1 MAKQNFDDSIKKAKL
16 YADTLDA
23 INKKTE
29 GQNKAISFLA
39 QEMGI
44 AYGGFIKQIE
54 KSNEQKRQE
63 IKLLNQANDS
73 LKKQQKSAGDTAAE
87 MLGISDILKKSTSQQ
102 EMFNKVVR
110 DSLGDIK
117 DIKGLED
124 EMYKLQKKAEKGDA
138 TAKEHYDKLKVTRE
152 EIYKAEKD
160 ANKDFEESIL
170 KRVDNSELLSKT
182 LQAQGVDLSNN
193 ADVIRAINKLNEDGK
208 DTLQALASLTKD
220 DLGESYEKYVD
231 NIKIANQQSDLLVD
245 TERERNRIA
254 EVQSNNMRDQVGL
267 QEKLLG
273 FLSQSGDVLRKDIWK
288 SMKEYDQVISDA
300 GKNFG
305 FIGMKSLET
314 SVNMASL
321 GQSAA
326 RFGVSMGDAVN
337 MMGELGD
344 ELKTIDQDYLANSV
358 EHFMAI
364 EKATGISSGEI
375 TTIAGEMMRAGKSA
389 EQVESYMEGANKTA
403 KMFGVNT
410 KKILQGVAKNIDKM
424 RQMGFQGGEESL
436 TRMAARAERLNMNM
450 DEMFDVAKRARS
462 IEGAMEMASE
472 LQLAGGSFANIDPM
486 SLLAAA
492 RKGPEELQKI
502 LTQMGGDIGRF
513 NKETGQLEFDAVDAD
528 RLQMVADATGQTVD
542 SIQKGLQKTA
552 KTNQKLDLLGLSGSI
567 DEDSKNFLADLT
579 SLDKDGNIKMDP
591 ELSKLAQGA
600 GISLDGVDSLGDLNQ
615 EQISALMQVKKDDIA
630 SLEEQAEQNQ
640 SFEESIKAFKD
651 AIMNLFVVFEP
662 FIKILTSMV
671 QTLNGMPSPIKML
684 VAGLI
689 GFAMVAPKLGN
700 AMEGL
705 QKGFGAMKSIVG
717 NIKGAFGMGK
727 DGVEG
732 VKDIASKKDSIP
744 GLKDSKDQT
753 PSGSKGGLQSLA
765 EGLKAMGDKDV
776 FKGIGAVAL
785 AGPALLLM
793 LAGMPTVLL
802 MGVVGAMG
810 KVVEFGF
817 TSLARGISAMGQ
829 AKGLIK
835 GAVAMVIVGAA
846 LIPFAFALQM
856 MSDVSWKAVGIA
868 MVMMLGAVVT
878 LIAMGALL
886 SSPIGAFLL
895 IGALALVAVG
905 IALMAFGAS
914 LLIFAEAGS
923 MMQGMEFGWLGDL
936 GWNLLIASP
945 GLLLG
950 GIALMTAS
958 PGLVLG
964 SIGLIALGVAAQG
977 LSGIDWAMF
986 ASIGDA
992 LLSLVPGLIGFSL
1005 AGLMFANPITLL
1017 GMLMMIGNLGMLAT
1031 IITPLAESLNTGAD
1045 GLDRFASGLEKLQA
1059 AANSLDFER
1068 LEALKEL
1075 SIGMA
1080 TSGAGGGIGDEI
1092 QKIAD
1097 ALSALTKSGGG
1108 SGGGG
1113 TKKIQ
1118 VDLKLNGRDLQSII
1132 IDDTEIVS

>member
-1 MAKQNFDDSIKKAKL
+1 MADSNKDRISKEALKAVEDFVKKTEQGKKNANAMNEAFGAMATQLFGISNAAFFKEVPKTTSELEAQKKKVSEIKNELDKSFRDIGKSLKNQFKDAISALEAGPALFDTSALGDMAKKYGIDTFSDINDLQKQINEKFENNSDKLYEFKEDRKKYIKKEQEYYKGTEDFYKKILEDNTELFSGLSEQEKIQKLQQIHQTGFNKLVSEGSEIVREMAMYSDGVDDSIKQAS
-16 YADTLDA
+16 LDA
-23 INKKTE
+23 SSLKDRLAESTKELESNNKKV
-29 GQNKAISFLA
+29 F
-39 QEMGI
+39 
-44 AYGGFIKQIE
+44 
-54 KSNEQKRQE
+54 
-63 IKLLNQANDS
+63 
-73 LKKQQKSAGDTAAE
+73 
-87 MLGISDILKKSTSQQ
+87 
-102 EMFNKVVR
+102 
-110 DSLGDIK
+110 SLGEGFK
-117 DIKGLED
+117 SV
-124 EMYKLQKKAEKGDA
+124 
-138 TAKEHYDKLKVTRE
+138 AKNFASGIIPNMLKF
-152 EIYKAEKD
+152 D
-160 ANKDFEESIL
+160 Q
-170 KRVDNSELLSKT
+170 T
-182 LQAQGVDLSNN
+182 L
-193 ADVIRAINKLNEDGK
+193 
-208 DTLQALASLTKD
+208 
-220 DLGESYEKYVD
+220 
-231 NIKIANQQSDLLVD
+231 
-245 TERERNRIA
+245 
-254 EVQSNNMRDQVGL
+254 
-267 QEKLLG
+267 
-273 FLSQSGDVLRKDIWK
+273 
-288 SMKEYDQVISDA
+288 SDA

-305 FIGMKSLET
+305 FVGMKSKEM
-314 SVNMASL
+314 VPNMASL